1 MRKREH
7 ILVFWLLIFF
17 HVAATA
23 QQAEYNMGSNWVY
36 PTAQKYVG
44 MDFINATTGTLVNNG
59 TISYSENFT
68 NNGDVNFVNTLATNP
83 ALSQFSGT
91 TQQHISGTGS
101 TRFYSMQFNNQ
112 LTAGAYS
119 LEQNIK
125 VAHQADFTKGIV
137 TTLQTTPETVM
148 NMVLF
153 ETGATSIN
161 ASDNSFVDGF
171 VSKVGN
177 DAFTFP
183 IGNGGFYRP
192 VGISAP
198 ANATDAFVARYIY
211 ANPDNAGYTHTQLQ
225 APLMKVSDKEYWV
238 INQTSGTSTGQV
250 TLSWDVNKTSATTPA
265 YLKALTVARWDGT
278 KWINEGN
285 VSTTGDI
292 TAGTVT
298 ANVTGYGIF
307 TLGSTLLNPPVAV
320 NDTINSFENVSST
333 GNLLANDQVSNGTA
347 LTVTGFTVAGTAYTV
362 GATAIIASA
371 GTITVAADGT
381 YTFKPALN
389 YSGTVPTIT
398 YSIAD
403 DAGLPAT
410 GNVII
415 HVFALPEF
423 QKSSSKAT
431 MNNDGTYSWTY
442 TLSVHN
448 NTALAVDNIQLTDNL
463 DDVFKNKNCTY
474 TITSIIATGSLKSN
488 GLYNGSGDVNTLLS
502 GSSLAVGR
510 LDSIRIE
517 VKVDTHSQI
526 DSIEVSNQATLTGIM
541 GSTKVS
547 MLSDDK
553 TVDGTQNPT
562 KTIIPPV
569 HIFIPNAFSPNG
581 DGINDKLIIVHDTN
595 SKIELEIFNR
605 DGGLVYKSS
614 DYQNDW
620 AGKGTNGLLGSEL
633 ADGTYFISFKMIN
646 KSTGE
651 IITKG
656 VRYITLRR

>member
-1 MRKREH
+1 VRIREN
-7 ILVFWLLIFF
+7 ILVLWLLIFF
-17 HVAATA
+17 HVAAMA
-23 QQAEYNMGSNWVY
+23 QQAEYNIGSNWVY

-44 MDFINATTGTLVNNG
+44 MDFVNAATGSLVNNG
-59 TISYSENFT
+59 TILYSKNFT
-68 NNGDVNFVNTLATNP
+68 NNGNVDFVNTLVTNP
-83 ALSQFSGT
+83 ALSQFTGAA
-91 TQQHISGTGS
+91 QQHITGTGS
-101 TRFYSMQFNNQ
+101 SRFYSLQFNNK
-112 LTAGAYS
+112 LAAGAYS

-125 VAHQADFTKGIV
+125 VAHQADFKKGIV
-137 TTLQTTPETVM
+137 TSLQTTPETAM

-153 ETGATSIN
+153 EAGATSVN

-171 VSKVGN
+171 VSEVGN
-177 DAFTFP
+177 AFTFP

-192 VGISAP
+192 AAVSGS
-198 ANATDAFVARYIY
+198 ANATDVFEARYIY
-211 ANPDNAGYTHTQLQ
+211 TNPDNAGYTHTLLQ
-225 APLMKVSDKEYWV
+225 APLVKVSDKEYWV
-238 INQTSGTSTGQV
+238 INQTIGTSTGQV
-250 TLSWDVNKTSATTPA
+250 TLSWDVNKTSAATPP

-292 TAGTVT
+292 TAGTIT

-347 LTVTGFTVAGTAYTV
+347 LTVTGFTVAGIAYTP
-362 GATAIIASA
+362 GTTATITSA
-371 GTITVAADGT
+371 GIITVAADGT

-389 YSGTVPTIT
+389 YSGTVPAIT
-398 YSIAD
+398 YSIVD

-410 GNVII
+410 GSVII
-415 HVFALPEF
+415 HVFALPQF
-423 QKSSSKAT
+423 QKSSTKAI

-442 TLSVHN
+442 TLSVNN

-463 DDVFKNKNCTY
+463 DDVFKNKNCAY
-474 TITSIIATGSLKSN
+474 TVTSITATGNLKSN
-488 GLYNGSGDVNTLLS
+488 GLYNGSGNVNTLLS

-510 LDSIRIE
+510 LDSVRIE

-526 DSIEVSNQATLTGIM
+526 DSIEVSNQAVLTGTM

-547 MLSDDK
+547 MLSDDN
-553 TVDGTQNPT
+553 TVSGTQDPT
-562 KTIIPPV
+562 KTVIPPV
-569 HIFIPNAFSPNG
+569 HLFIPDAFSPNG
-581 DGINDKLIIVHDTN
+581 DGVNDNLKIAHDAN
-595 SKIELEIFNR
+595 SIIELEIFNR
-605 DGGLVYKSS
+605 DGALVYKSQN
-614 DYQNDW
+614 YQDDW
-620 AGKGTNGLLGSEL
+620 TGKGMSGLAGSEL

-651 IITKG
+651 VIAKG
-656 VRYITLRR
+656 VKYITLRH